1 MSFLLICAALVV
13 GLVDCCPTNRTSAV
27 GRAYVEALEKAGHV
41 PVALPRITDRALI
54 GAAVDRVDLVFLC
67 GGEDVNPSRY
77 GQAKSPRCERINEV
91 RDVYEWAVLDACV
104 KVRKPVFGVCRGE
117 QIINCYFGGTLI
129 QDINTEVS
137 GVRRHRYAPSEKPD
151 YIDHDVEVIEGSRLA
166 AVLGCSGTV
175 SAKAWH
181 HQAVGRLAP
190 GFRVS
195 ARSADGIVEAIES
208 DSYPAAGVQFHP
220 EMNVKADPSNRF
232 VALFR
237 ALPSLC
243 GAAGRN

>member
-1 MSFLLICAALVV
+1 VSFLLICAALVV
-13 GLVDCCPTNRTSAV
+13 GLVDCCPTNRTAAV
-27 GRAYVEALEKAGHV
+27 GRAYVEALEKAGLV
-41 PVALPRITDRALI
+41 PVVLPRIADRALI
-54 GAAVDRVDLVFLC
+54 GAAVDRVDFVFLC

-137 GVRRHRYAPSEKPD
+137 GVRKHRHAPTETPD
-151 YIDHDVEVIEGSRLA
+151 YIDHDVEILKGSRLA
-166 AVLGCSGTV
+166 SVLGDGTV

-195 ARSADGIVEAIES
+195 ARTADGIIEAIES
-208 DSYPAAGVQFHP
+208 DTYPAAGVQFHP
-220 EMNVKADPSNRF
+220 EMDVKADPESR
-232 VALFR
+232 LLGIFR
-237 ALPSLC
+237 QMPHLC
-243 GAAGRN
+243 GAR